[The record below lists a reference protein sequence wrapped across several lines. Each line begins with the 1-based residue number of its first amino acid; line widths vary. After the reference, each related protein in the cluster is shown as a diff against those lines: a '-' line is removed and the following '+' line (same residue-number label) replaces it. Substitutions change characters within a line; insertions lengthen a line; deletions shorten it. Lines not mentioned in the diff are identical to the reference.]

1 MIGKIYTSVVP
12 FFDNKLHRNS
22 FKARPVLIIAGPRNN
37 DYTVLPISTVS
48 RKENL
53 DPVYDIQIV
62 PQDYPKLGLD
72 KVSYIRVHKQTV
84 VHTAS
89 LHKEIGDLKEDYQ
102 EKYLE
107 ILGKLE
113 EYNQELLEAALR

>member
-1 MIGKIYTSVVP
+1 MTFRSC
-12 FFDNKLHRNS
+12 R
-22 FKARPVLIIAGPRNN
+22 RIILNWGWIKCLN
-37 DYTVLPISTVS
+37 
-48 RKENL
+48 
-53 DPVYDIQIV
+53 
-62 PQDYPKLGLD
+62 
-72 KVSYIRVHKQTV
+72 IRVHKQTV

-113 EYNQELLEAALR
+113 EYNQELLDAALR